1 MSSPTGR
8 PALRRDRAFRAI
20 WAGQTASLFGDQVTG
35 LALPW
40 LILLQTRSPLAAG
53 VIAALRYVPLVA
65 LGLVAGVAA
74 DHVSR
79 HALMIASDAGR
90 ALALGAVAVLGLL
103 RLAPPLWALALVV
116 LALGTG
122 QLFFQI
128 AYRAWLPEVTGEA
141 RLARATAALEA
152 SDAASVLVGYPL
164 AGALIAAVGPV
175 LALGADALS
184 YVVSALTLGW
194 AGNGE
199 RGGRGGARREK
210 SERTRRTRRTREER
224 EGGKP
229 EGGTAGDAGD
239 AGDAE
244 DAEDAEDRGALD
256 EALAGVRLILRT
268 PAQRVL
274 KGAGAALYL
283 DAGATG
289 VLLATLTQLRLHL
302 PATLAGVIFG
312 AAGVGGLIGS
322 ALAPRLY
329 ERGWRRELG
338 GALAVAALGAMGLA
352 VAGLLA
358 PAPGFALAFA
368 ANLTLDGAVALG
380 FVLTGTANTLV
391 TPPELRGRVNAAST
405 IYSSAVRGVAAI
417 GAGALAAAGDPLPAF
432 LALAGC
438 CLVAS
443 GIAWGR
449 RAGA

>member
-1 MSSPTGR
+1 MSGTTGR

-40 LILLQTRSPLAAG
+40 LILLQTGSPLAAG
-53 VIAALRYVPLVA
+53 IIAALRYVPLVA

-74 DHVSR
+74 DRISR
-79 HALMIASDAGR
+79 RALMIASDAGR
-90 ALALGAVAVLGLL
+90 ALALGAVALLGLL
-103 RLAPPLWALALVV
+103 RLAPPLWTLALVV

-122 QLFFQI
+122 QLFFQV
-128 AYRAWLPEVTGEA
+128 AYRAWLPQVTGEA

-152 SDAASVLVGYPL
+152 SDAASVLAGYPL

-194 AGNGE
+194 ARGGDEE
-199 RGGRGGARREK
+199 RGGREGRGERFATEATKGREQR
-210 SERTRRTRRTREER
+210 ST
-224 EGGKP
+224 
-229 EGGTAGDAGD
+229 
-239 AGDAE
+239 AE
-244 DAEDAEDRGALD
+244 DAKDVEDRSVLG
-256 EALAGVRLILRT
+256 EVLAGVRLILRT

-283 DAGATG
+283 DAGSAG

-302 PATLAGVIFG
+302 PASLAGLIFG

-329 ERGWRRELG
+329 ARGWRRGLA
-338 GALAVAALGAMGLA
+338 GALVVAALGALGLA
-352 VAGLLA
+352 LAGLLA
-358 PAPGFALAFA
+358 PAPGFVLAFA

-405 IYSSAVRGVAAI
+405 IYSSAVRGVAAL
-417 GAGALAAAGDPLPAF
+417 GAGALAASGNPLPAF
-432 LALAGC
+432 LTLAGC
-438 CLVAS
+438 CLVAA
-443 GIAWGR
+443 GIAQGR